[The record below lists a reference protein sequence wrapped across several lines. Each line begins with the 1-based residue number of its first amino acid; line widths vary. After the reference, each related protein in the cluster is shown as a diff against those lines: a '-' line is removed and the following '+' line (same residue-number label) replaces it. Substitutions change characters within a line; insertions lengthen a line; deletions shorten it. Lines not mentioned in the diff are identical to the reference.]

1 MSTQAELKDTTTYT
15 AEIQEK
21 YLLQAVIN
29 AVPAPIFFKDNEG
42 RYLGCNRAFEQY
54 TGKTRGELIGKG
66 VYELFDRDLARVY
79 FEADKALFESREH
92 QVYEAQVEYAD
103 GSVRDVMFHKA
114 VFQASHENVE
124 GIVGAILDITDRK
137 KAEKMYQEMALTDA
151 LTGLDNRL
159 SMMNHLEHAFDRTL
173 RSKSSLALL
182 MLDLDNFKE
191 INDSYGHP
199 VGDAFLMEAADRL
212 KHVVRKADVVGRLG
226 GDEFAIMLEDITDI
240 TQVTHVAEKILGQFA
255 RPVEIDGHTLSMGGS
270 IGIAMVPAHADSV
283 ESLMKHAD
291 IALYQTKAKGK
302 GTYCVYLP

>member
-1 MSTQAELKDTTTYT
+1 MSKSAELNVLTHDT

-29 AVPAPIFFKDNEG
+29 AVPTPIFFKDSEG
-42 RYLGCNRAFEQY
+42 RYLGCNRAFEAY

-66 VYELFDRDLARVY
+66 VYELFERELAQVY

-92 QVYEAQVEYAD
+92 QVYEAQVAYAD

-137 KAEKMYQEMALTDA
+137 KAEKMYQDMALTDA

-159 SMMNHLEHAFDRTL
+159 SMMNHLGHAFDRTL
-173 RSKSSLALL
+173 RSNSSLALL

-199 VGDAFLMEAADRL
+199 AGAAFLREAAGRL
-212 KHVVRKADVVGRLG
+212 KRSVRKADVVSRLG
-226 GDEFAIMLEDITDI
+226 GDEFAIILEDITDI
-240 TQVTHVAEKILGQFA
+240 AQATHVAEKILAQFA
-255 RPVEIDGHTLSMGGS
+255 QPVEIDGHCLTMGGS

-283 ESLMKHAD
+283 TSLMKHSD
-291 IALYQTKAKGK
+291 IALYLAKAKGK
-302 GTYCVYLP
+302 GGYSVYQP